1 MVRERIADDIYVFT
15 SKLYAQVTAGAIMT
29 KEGVVLID
37 TLFFPEET
45 KAIRDFLEGR
55 LGHTVKYV
63 INTHYHA
70 DHTQGTYLFPH
81 AQVVSHRLCREL
93 LDTAGREGLAEA
105 KTQMPELEEVEI
117 VLPEMVYDDGIMS
130 LHIGGKTIQLHH
142 FPGHSRDIS
151 AVFVANE
158 RILFASDN
166 SMPVPTIF
174 DGGYQELVDSMHGML
189 ALNPDTVVRGHGE
202 VILRGEVSARIEDD
216 LAYLTAIKTAVTEI
230 VEKGQSPDAL
240 DQINIEDC
248 GKSRIPLNGLVV
260 DLHHANLQR
269 LYEELTQ
276 N

>member
-15 SKLYAQVTAGAIMT
+15 SKQYAQVTAGAIMT

-45 KAIRDFLEGR
+45 KEIRDFLEDR
-55 LGHTVKYV
+55 LAYTVKYV

-70 DHTQGTYLFPH
+70 DHTQGTYLFPY
-81 AQVVSHRLCREL
+81 AQVVGHRLCREL
-93 LDTAGREGLAEA
+93 LDTIGRVGLVEA
-105 KTQMPELEEVEI
+105 KSQMPELQEVDI
-117 VLPEMVYDDGIMS
+117 VLPDLVYDEGIMN
-130 LHIGGKTIQLHH
+130 LHVGGKTVQLHH

-151 AVFVANE
+151 AVFVVDD

-174 DGGYQELVDSMHGML
+174 DGGYQDLVNSLHRML

-202 VILRGEVSARIEDD
+202 VMLRGEVEAQIEDD
-216 LAYLTAIKTAVTEI
+216 LAYLEKIKTAVTKVI
-230 VEKGQSPDAL
+230 EKGQSPDAL
-240 DQINIEDC
+240 DHINIEDC

-260 DLHHANLQR
+260 DLHHANLLR

-276 N
+276 E

>member
-15 SKLYAQVTAGAIMT
+15 SKQYAQVTAGAIMT

-45 KAIRDFLEGR
+45 KEMRDFLEGR
-55 LGHTVKYV
+55 LGHTIKYV

-81 AQVVSHRLCREL
+81 AQVASHRLCREL

-105 KTQMPELEEVEI
+105 KSQMAELADVEI
-117 VLPEMVYDDGIMS
+117 VLPDLVYDDGIMS
-130 LHIGGKTIQLHH
+130 LHIGGKTIELHH
-142 FPGHSRDIS
+142 FPGHSLDIS

-174 DGGYQELVDSMHGML
+174 DGGYQDLVDSMHGML

-202 VILRGEVSARIEDD
+202 VMLRGEVAARIEDD
-216 LAYLTAIKTAVTEI
+216 LAYLEAIKTAVTQ
-230 VEKGQSPDAL
+230 VVDKGQSPDAL
-240 DQINIEDC
+240 DHINIEDC

-269 LYEELTQ
+269 LYQELTQ

>member
-15 SKLYAQVTAGAIMT
+15 SSLYAQVTSGAIMT

-45 KAIRDFLEGR
+45 KEIRDFLEGR
-55 LGHTVKYV
+55 LGLTVKYV

-81 AQVVSHRLCREL
+81 AQVVSHRLCRQL
-93 LDTAGREGLAEA
+93 LDTVGREGLVEA
-105 KTQMPELEEVEI
+105 QSQLPELEEVKI
-117 VLPEMVYDDGIMS
+117 VLPDMVYDAGVMN
-130 LHIGGKTIQLHH
+130 LHIGGKIVQLHH
-142 FPGHSRDIS
+142 LPGHSRDIS
-151 AVFVANE
+151 AVFVVDE

-166 SMPVPTIF
+166 AMPVPTII
-174 DGGYQELVDSMHGML
+174 DGGYQDLVESMHAML

-202 VILRGEVSARIEDD
+202 VMLRGEVVAEIEDD
-216 LAYLTAIKTAVTEI
+216 LRYLEEIKTAVMQVI
-230 VEKGQSPDAL
+230 EKGQSPDVL
-240 DQINIEDC
+240 DNSSIEDF

-260 DLHHANLQR
+260 DLHRANLHL